1 MGLYTVSGHRGNFR
15 SLKFLLFRTHG
26 LEYNQ
31 CIIEYNGYNL
41 INKKKKMCSH
51 ALSLGTVFFAHIFIF
66 SVIHFYLN
74 VPHKVVNILFQ
85 ELSDIAMNAV
95 FDLYICLR
103 LKLWVKIGS

>member
-15 SLKFLLFRTHG
+15 SFKFLLFRTCG

-41 INKKKKMCSH
+41 INKIKMSLH
-51 ALSLGTVFFAHIFIF
+51 ALSLGTVFFAYIFIF
-66 SVIHFYLN
+66 SVMHLYLN

-95 FDLYICLR
+95 FGIYICLR
-103 LKLWVKIGS
+103 LKLLVKTGS